1 MIRPTPDQH
10 QGFPI
15 LEPARC
21 LSLSDRLTPAFVGG
35 KQVGFLRE
43 QSTTLPRDRVELTEH
58 RHGFYMPA
66 GGVQW
71 AGD

>member
-43 QSTTLPRDRVELTEH
+43 QSTTMPRDHAELIEH
-58 RHGFYMPA
+58 WQGYFLEA